1 MRIIHISPAYYPV
14 LGGAELHLKELS
26 EGLASRGHDV
36 TVLTVNARN
45 SWDLFRGVHG
55 DLAETEV
62 INGVKVVRFD
72 PNGKTLGS
80 WMRQWLQLPGGWR
93 SLKFLFGEDG
103 LEMLAAQPQPVQ
115 LIPYLVRSRA
125 DIVMAMN
132 WYWSPAY
139 YTYLAKQLRDFVFVG
154 IPLFHTAEAWCQRP
168 IYRKLLTASSAIV
181 ANTAHEE
188 QFARAHGARRVEVGG
203 VGVYPGGFASRNG
216 AAIRARYG
224 IGSEPVVGFVGRQE
238 VNKGLVQLV
247 HAMKIVWRWN
257 AEVRLIIAGHQ
268 STEHQGLAV
277 QSAIEQLTGSEQ
289 CRLVRISQF
298 EEAEKPSLYDAFDVF
313 ALPSIG
319 ESFGIAYLEAW
330 MCEKPV
336 IGLRIGPTQC
346 VIDEGVDGLLVIPND
361 ADDLAKKIIELLSDR
376 KKRESLGKNG
386 HNKTISQFTWD
397 KVTDKVEKLYLE
409 LIATKG
415 ASQQK
420 EVQGFGRTDRAGLA
434 ESRGRG
440 SAGGNDPE
448 ASGGFKGSF

>member
-1 MRIIHISPAYYPV
+1 MKIVHISPSYAPV
-14 LGGAELHLKELS
+14 LGGAELHMKELS

-62 INGVKVVRFD
+62 INRVKVVRYD
-72 PNGKTLGS
+72 PNGKTVGS

-93 SLKFLFGEDG
+93 SLKFVFGEDG

-132 WYWSPAY
+132 WLWSPVY
-139 YTYLAKQLRDFVFVG
+139 YTYLAKQLKDFVFVG
-154 IPLFHTAEAWCQRP
+154 IPQFHTAEEWCQRP
-168 IYRKLLTASSAIV
+168 IYRKILASSSAIV

-188 QFARAHGARRVEVGG
+188 QFVRAHGARRVEVGG
-203 VGVYPGGFASRNG
+203 VGVYPDEFASRNG

-224 IGSEPVVGFVGRQE
+224 IGSALVVGFVGRQE
-238 VNKGLVQLV
+238 VNKGVVQLV

-289 CRLVRISQF
+289 CRLVRISHF
-298 EEAEKPSLYDAFDVF
+298 EEAEKPSLYDAFDIF
-313 ALPSIG
+313 ALPSVG
-319 ESFGIAYLEAW
+319 ESFGLAYLEAW
-330 MCEKPV
+330 LCQKPV
-336 IGLRIGPTQC
+336 IGARIGSTQC
-346 VIDEGVDGLLVIPND
+346 VIDDGVDGLLVDPNSSE
-361 ADDLAKKIIELLSDR
+361 DLAEKIITMLSDR
-376 KKRESLGKNG
+376 DKREKMGMAGYS
-386 HNKTISQFTWD
+386 KTITHYTWD
-397 KVTDKVEKLYLE
+397 KVVDRVETLYRVLHAAKDSTDARSVVYRD
-409 LIATKG
+409 A
-415 ASQQK
+415 
-420 EVQGFGRTDRAGLA
+420 
-434 ESRGRG
+434 SRG
-440 SAGGNDPE
+440 S
-448 ASGGFKGSF
+448 